1 MRKTEPVAIVGV
13 GGVFPGASNL
23 GQFWDIIES
32 GTDTSSVVPEGRW
45 ALAPEDVVDK
55 SGIQPDKV
63 YTDRGCFI
71 RDVDLNLDG
80 LEISKEFV
88 DSLDPVNHL
97 LLYAGRQA
105 WLDTKSND
113 SIDRKRTGIII
124 GNIALP
130 TNGASSL
137 CEELFTAEYEEQIF
151 GTPRRG
157 SRKTTAPINRYV
169 TGLPAGI
176 LARALGLGFGSYTL
190 DAACAS
196 SLYAVKLAVDELT
209 SGRADVMLS
218 GGLSRPDC
226 LYTQMG
232 FSQLHALSKT
242 GKCSPF
248 DSDGDGLL
256 VGEGSGIVVLKRLS
270 DALRDGDQIYATIK
284 GIGLSNDLDGS
295 LLAPASEGQVRAMR
309 TAYENAGWNP
319 SDVDLVEC
327 HATGTPVG
335 DAVEFNSLR
344 ELWSE
349 SEWKTGQCALGAAK
363 SNVGH
368 LLTGAGAAGLIRTLL
383 AMKHETLPPV
393 ANFSKAGVD
402 LDGSPFTVLQKAKEW
417 KRRSESTPRRAG
429 VSAFGFG
436 GINAHVLVEEW
447 TGSKKKASKAKKPKT
462 AKSCKVAIVAMD
474 TAVGHWDNLESF
486 RERVFGQIEDQPE
499 SNLNWWLVQQS
510 KWFENSPLGKNDFKG
525 YYLNDLEIPINRFR
539 IPPKEMEETLPQQAL
554 MLKVAA
560 RAFEDLQ
567 TDRAAAHRSGV
578 FVGVGL
584 DLCTTHFHFRWTL
597 LNKARRWNQELDLN
611 LSEDELNDW
620 IDGLRESAGPALNA
634 NRTMGALGGIV
645 ASRLARE
652 FRIGGPSHT
661 VQNEEASGIR
671 ALEAGTRALQNGDL
685 DQVLVGAV
693 DLSGE
698 IRSVL
703 GTHGIRPFAKNGES
717 VPFAKDSSG
726 AIPGEGA
733 VALILKRA
741 DDAIKDGDRIYAIID
756 GIGSAIG
763 GESDSVYPREQPY
776 VDALV
781 RAYDEANIS
790 PDAVSYVETH
800 GSGNPE
806 EDQVEAR
813 ALTKFFGDAAGD
825 RPIGVSSCMG
835 FIGHTGAAS
844 GLASIVK
851 ACLSLHHEII
861 PGVPGHKR
869 GDSHFGS
876 SNTLAASATA
886 QYWLR
891 DRKSDQR
898 RAGVSSFSVD
908 GNCTHVVLSAPAEQI
923 SAVAKTEKQ
932 QPLGPTPAALF
943 MVTGDSPGFLQT
955 QLDSLASCADGF
967 RGRDLADL
975 AREWHNSQIQTTG
988 DGKQLAI
995 VSESIPQLATQVELA
1010 HARIETMWAARD
1022 TKLESEL
1029 EQSGIFFNPHSLLP
1043 DYGIAYVYPGSG
1055 NHYPNMG
1062 RELAMR
1068 FPNVLRRLDG
1078 ENEHLA
1084 SQMVPDA
1091 FWSEKSIKAISEDHH
1106 AMIFGQVALGTM
1118 ITDIVQQS
1126 GLRPNAVI
1134 GYSLGESA
1142 GLFSTRA
1149 WRDRDEMYRR
1159 MKAGTLFT
1167 TDLAGPCKAARQ
1179 VWGIPDSEPI
1189 NWKLGV
1195 IACSSEKV
1203 SELLSKYSRVYL
1215 LIINT
1220 PEECVIGGDAKA
1232 VDEVVKRLKCQWYPI
1247 EGVTTVH
1254 CDVATPV
1261 EKEYHDLH
1269 LFPTNAPDG
1278 VRYYSGASGTSY
1290 DVNRESAAASILAQ
1304 ALEGVNYPKV
1314 INSAYNDG
1322 IRTFIEM
1329 GPGATCSRMIPK
1341 ILGERPHLA
1350 MSACYPCQNE
1360 TIAFLRF
1367 LAKLGGNQFPL
1378 NLDFLHPGEAA
1389 PAAIE
1394 ENVPTVTVALG
1405 GTFFSVPRP
1414 ERDETDVA
1422 LFDPEPDYLA
1432 PEPVKPTPPTEFTPA
1447 PAPEP
1452 AAPPISQ
1459 PSTITSQPLLVTATG
1474 DPFIDQM
1481 NRTLQARTAAHDQFL
1496 KFSANLQTA
1505 MAQTVTNQMSLLG
1518 QLPEGTTVPTFS
1530 PPTTNTPP
1538 PPNSDLPTPISRRP
1552 APLNPAKAQIDRAG
1566 CMAIAIGKI
1575 GDVLGEAFAEVDN
1588 HPTRVR
1594 LPDEPLMLCD
1604 RIMSIT
1610 AEPGSMTSGSLV
1622 TEHDIFAD
1630 AWYLDCGKIPTCIAV
1645 EAGQADLFLSGYLGI
1660 DFQTK
1665 GNAVYRLLDAEITFH
1680 DTLPGPGSVINY
1692 DIHIDHF
1699 FRQGDTWLFRFSFD
1713 GTVNGKPLLT
1723 MRKGCAGFFTQ
1734 GELDAGKGIVH
1745 TKLDLQPVPGNLPA
1759 DWSDI
1764 VPLTDESISDARLDT
1779 LRTGDLAGCFGNQFA
1794 NLPIANPLTLP
1805 SGRMKLVDRVLAI
1818 EPQGGRYGLGKIRAE
1833 ADIHPDDW
1841 FLTCHFSDDM
1851 VMPGTLM
1858 YECCLHTLRILL
1870 LRMGWVGEADN
1881 LTHGPIPGF
1890 AGKLKCRGQVIASTS
1905 KVVYEIS
1912 IKELGYNPAP
1922 YAIADA
1928 LMYADGRPIVEMQG
1942 MSIQFEGWTK
1952 ESIEQIWSAKGIT
1965 ALAPALPLSPSP
1977 NLPIA
1982 TAKPLF
1988 DDHQILAYAIG
1999 KPSDAFG
2006 DRYQIFDTDR
2016 KIARLPGPP
2025 YKFLNR
2031 IVSIENCE
2039 PWVLKA
2045 GGKIVAEY
2053 DVPPDEWY
2061 FKENRQGDMPFAVLL
2076 EIALQPCGWL
2086 AGYLGSALTSDIDL
2100 SFRNLGGTA
2109 KQYLPVYA
2117 DIGTLQ
2123 IKVDITRVSSSGGM
2137 IIQNFDYEVHS
2148 EKGLI
2153 YKGDTYF
2160 GFFSKASLADQVGIR
2175 DANLYPPTK
2184 EELKT
2189 AQSFD
2194 YPTDSPFADQM
2205 MRMIDKVETYL
2216 PNGGPN
2222 GLGFIKG
2229 TKVVDPEE
2237 WFFKAHFYQDPVC
2250 PGSLGLES
2258 YLQLMKVVLA
2268 DKFDIK
2274 DGERLEAI
2282 AVGEDHEWVYRG
2294 QIIPTDA
2301 LVTVEAVITEIDEE
2315 KRMVKADGYL
2325 SVDGRHIYGMK
2336 NFTAAV
2342 RQA

>member
-1 MRKTEPVAIVGV
+1 MPKPQQKEPVAIVGV

-23 GQFWDIIES
+23 GQYWDIIES
-32 GTDTSSVVPEGRW
+32 GTDTSSTVPNGRW

-71 RDVDLNLDG
+71 RDYELNLDG

-97 LLYAGRQA
+97 LLYAGRNA
-105 WLDTKSND
+105 WLDTKSHD

-151 GTPRRG
+151 GTTPRRG
-157 SRKTTAPINRYV
+157 ARKTTAPINRYV
-169 TGLPAGI
+169 TGLPAGV
-176 LARALGLGFGSYTL
+176 LARALGLGHGTYTL

-242 GKCSPF
+242 GRCSPF
-248 DSDGDGLL
+248 DQNGDGLL

-270 DALRDGDQIYATIK
+270 DALRDGDDIYATIK
-284 GIGLSNDLDGS
+284 GIGLSNDLDGN
-295 LLAPASEGQVRAMR
+295 LLAPATEGQLRAMR
-309 TAYENAGWNP
+309 QAYTNAGWDP

-349 SEWKTGQCALGAAK
+349 SEWKPGQCALGAAK

-393 ANFSKAGVD
+393 ANFSKASVD
-402 LDGSPFTVLQKAKEW
+402 LNDSPFTVLQKAKDW
-417 KRRSESTPRRAG
+417 KRRKANQPRRAA

-447 TGSKKKASKAKKPKT
+447 TGTKKKAPKPKKPKSD
-462 AKSCKVAIVAMD
+462 KPNKVAIVAMD
-474 TAVGHWDNLESF
+474 TAVGHWDNLDSF
-486 RERVFGQIEDQPE
+486 RQRVFGQVNSDTT
-499 SNLNWWLVQQS
+499 SNLNWWLLPQS
-510 KWFENSPLGKNDFKG
+510 KWYEHSPLGKNDFRG
-525 YYLNDLEIPINRFR
+525 YYLNDLDIPINRFR

-560 RAFEDLQ
+560 GAFEDLQ
-567 TDRAAAHRSGV
+567 TDRAQAHRTGV

-597 LNKARRWNQELDLN
+597 INKARQWNQELDLN
-611 LSEDELNDW
+611 LSDDELNDW

-661 VQNEEASGIR
+661 IQSEEASGIR
-671 ALEAGTRALQNGDL
+671 ALEAGTRALQNGEL

-703 GTHGIRPFAKNGES
+703 GTHGDRPYTKDGKTIPFSKTANGTL
-717 VPFAKDSSG
+717 
-726 AIPGEGA
+726 PGEGA
-733 VALILKRA
+733 VALVLKRA
-741 DDAIKDGDRIYAIID
+741 EDAIRDGDRIYAFID
-756 GIGSAIG
+756 GIGSAVG
-763 GESDSVYPREQPY
+763 GESESVYPREQPY
-776 VDALV
+776 MDALT
-781 RAYDEANIS
+781 RAYEEAKVKPNEIG
-790 PDAVSYVETH
+790 YVETH
-800 GSGNPE
+800 GSGNPD
-806 EDQVEAR
+806 EDQTEAR
-813 ALTKFFGDAAGD
+813 ALTKFFGKTNTN
-825 RPIGVSSCMG
+825 RPIRLSSCMG

-844 GLASIVK
+844 GLASIAK

-861 PGVPGHKR
+861 PGVPGHQR
-869 GDSHFGS
+869 ADSHFS
-876 SNTLAASATA
+876 AAKTLAASQKP

-891 DRKSDQR
+891 DRKNQQR
-898 RAGVSSFSVD
+898 RAGVSSFSID
-908 GNCTHVVLSAPAEQI
+908 GNCTHVVLSAPEDQT
-923 SAVAKTEKQ
+923 SKVAKTEKQ
-932 QPLGPTPAALF
+932 SPLGKTPAALF
-943 MVTGDSPGFLQT
+943 MVTGDSPQFLQT
-955 QLDSLASCADGF
+955 QLDKLASRADGA
-967 RGRDLADL
+967 RERDISTL
-975 AREWHNSQIQTTG
+975 AREWHDSQTHTSG

-995 VSESIPQLATQVELA
+995 VTESIPQLATQVELA

-1043 DYGIAYVYPGSG
+1043 DYGVAYVYPGSG
-1055 NHYPNMG
+1055 NHYPDMG

-1068 FPNVLRRLDG
+1068 FPNVLRRQDH
-1078 ENEHLA
+1078 ENDFLA
-1084 SQMVPDA
+1084 SQLVPNA
-1091 FWSEKSIKAISEDHH
+1091 FWTERNLKSINEDHH
-1106 AMIFGQVALGTM
+1106 AMIYGQVALGTM
-1118 ITDIVQQS
+1118 VTDCVEQT

-1159 MKAGTLFT
+1159 MKDGTLFT

-1232 VDEVVKRLKCQWYPI
+1232 VDEVVRRLNCQWYPI

-1278 VRYYSGASGTSY
+1278 VRYYSGATGTSY
-1290 DVNRESAAASILAQ
+1290 DVNRETAAASILAQ

-1367 LAKLGGNQFPL
+1367 LAKLAGNQFPL
-1378 NLDFLHPGEAA
+1378 NLDFLHSDDTSAA
-1389 PAAIE
+1389 RSE
-1394 ENVPTVTVALG
+1394 EDVPTINVQMG
-1405 GTFFSVPRP
+1405 GTFFTVPRP

-1432 PEPVKPTPPTEFTPA
+1432 PEPIKSVPSVPP

-1452 AAPPISQ
+1452 VVAAQ
-1459 PSTITSQPLLVTATG
+1459 PAIPAAVVTATG

-1481 NRTLQARTAAHDQFL
+1481 NRTLQARTAAHEQFL

-1505 MAQTVTNQMSLLG
+1505 MTQAVTNQMSLLG
-1518 QLPEGTTVPTFS
+1518 QLPEGTKLPSVSDFS
-1530 PPTTNTPP
+1530 PAPAQTPP
-1538 PPNSDLPTPISRRP
+1538 PLSPSPHPSVSEGHRP
-1552 APLNPAKAQIDRAG
+1552 PPLNPAEAQIDREG

-1575 GDVLGEAFAEVDN
+1575 GDVLGEQFAEIDN

-1604 RIMSIT
+1604 RIMSID
-1610 AEPGSMTSGSLV
+1610 AEPGSMTNGSLV
-1622 TEHDIFAD
+1622 TEHDIFEN

-1680 DTLPGPGSVINY
+1680 DTLPGPGAVINY
-1692 DIHIDHF
+1692 NISIDHF
-1699 FRQGDTWLFRFSFD
+1699 FRQGDTWLFRFRFD

-1734 GELDAGKGIVH
+1734 AELDAGKGIVH
-1745 TKLDLQPVPGNLPA
+1745 TKLDLQPMPGKTPA
-1759 DWSDI
+1759 GWAPF
-1764 VPLTDESISDARLDT
+1764 VELQDETISDQQLTA
-1779 LRTGDLAGCFGNQFA
+1779 LRNGDLAACFGEQFS
-1794 NLPIANPLTLP
+1794 NLPIGNPLTLP
-1805 SGRMKLVDRVLAI
+1805 SGRMKLVDRVLSI
-1818 EPQGGRYGLGKIRAE
+1818 EPKGGRYGLGKIRAE
-1833 ADIHPDDW
+1833 LDIHPDDW
-1841 FLTCHFSDDM
+1841 FITCHFSDDM

-1870 LRMGWVGEADN
+1870 LRMGWVGEATN
-1881 LTHGPIPGF
+1881 LTHGPIPGV
-1890 AGKLKCRGQVIASTS
+1890 AGKLKCRGQVIESTK

-1922 YAIADA
+1922 FAIADA
-1928 LMYADGRPIVEMQG
+1928 LMYSDGRPVVEMQG
-1942 MSIQFEGWTK
+1942 MSIQFEGWTQ
-1952 ESIEQIWSAKGIT
+1952 ESIAKIWASQGATASAT
-1965 ALAPALPLSPSP
+1965 TLPHSRSLNPSVS
-1977 NLPIA
+1977 
-1982 TAKPLF
+1982 AKPLF
-1988 DDHQILAYAIG
+1988 DDDSILAYAIG

-2006 DRYQIFDTDR
+2006 DRYKIFDQDR

-2045 GGKIVAEY
+2045 GGKIIGEY
-2053 DVPPDEWY
+2053 DVPRDEWY
-2061 FKENRQGDMPFAVLL
+2061 FEENRQGDMPFAVLL

-2100 SFRNLGGTA
+2100 SFRNLGGKA
-2109 KQYLPVYA
+2109 EQLMPVYP

-2148 EKGLI
+2148 QKGLV

-2175 DANLYPPTK
+2175 EAKLYQPSEK
-2184 EELKT
+2184 ELKN

-2194 YPTDSPFADQM
+2194 YPQEPPFAGQM
-2205 MRMIDKVETYL
+2205 MRMIDKVETYI
-2216 PNGGPN
+2216 PNGGPH

-2268 DKFDIK
+2268 DKFEI
-2274 DGERLEAI
+2274 GENERLEAI

-2301 LVTVEAVITEIDEE
+2301 LVTVEAVITEIDEQ
-2315 KRMVKADGYL
+2315 KKLIKADGYL

-2336 NFTAAV
+2336 NFTAVV
-2342 RQA
+2342 RDA